1 MAIVCIALFIF
12 IIIDVCLLMRLH
24 ELKLENYDLI
34 DDVYKLK
41 NQIKRQQEKEDFR
54 NGFLV

>member
-1 MAIVCIALFIF
+1 MAIVCIALFMF
-12 IIIDVCLLMRLH
+12 IIIDICLLMRLH

-41 NQIKRQQEKEDFR
+41 KQIKKQQEKEDFR
-54 NGFLV
+54 NGFLA

>member
-1 MAIVCIALFIF
+1 
-12 IIIDVCLLMRLH
+12 MRLH

-41 NQIKRQQEKEDFR
+41 KQIKRQQEKEDFR